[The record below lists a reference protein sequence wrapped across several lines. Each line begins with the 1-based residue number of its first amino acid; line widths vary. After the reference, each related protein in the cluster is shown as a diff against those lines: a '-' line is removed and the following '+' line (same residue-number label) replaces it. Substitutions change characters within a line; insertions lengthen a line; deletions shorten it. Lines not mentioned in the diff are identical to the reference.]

1 MKCLSLVLV
10 LILGYSLDS
19 YGQENNEIKLIRDFY
34 KALYINDI
42 DPEEIVARYIKCSD
56 ADQCKKGVY
65 MVMDFRNLANEE
77 KGNFFLLKKDI
88 MENNFFISS
97 YNSFPE
103 TAKIKFKNLVEDKRK
118 EIYKVDLRNGA
129 PQYFLIEKDKIVSFF
144 GFQKAGSEDYTFIVF

>member
-1 MKCLSLVLV
+1 
-10 LILGYSLDS
+10 
-19 YGQENNEIKLIRDFY
+19 
-34 KALYINDI
+34 
-42 DPEEIVARYIKCSD
+42 
-56 ADQCKKGVY
+56 
-65 MVMDFRNLANEE
+65 
-77 KGNFFLLKKDI
+77 

-103 TAKIKFKNLVEDKRK
+103 TDKIKFKNLVEDKRK